1 MYALK
6 CNGVRIAASG
16 HGVYGFESGKLVRR
30 LSCAETLDFTL
41 LPGNRYAGG
50 IGLRN
55 SIITVERDREEI
67 FRGVALDKIVSEAGF
82 VRYSAV
88 GDMSALRD
96 VMVGEI
102 NHTGSADQ
110 LIAGILSTYNASA
123 EARRRI
129 VKGTIG
135 RTGLG
140 QSMTYQ
146 SSGYRSAW
154 DLITGLCTEYG
165 GVLRVRYTDA
175 GARALDWL
183 DHCDHWST
191 QIAQWGKNLL
201 TLRVTDDASEVVNTI
216 IAEGR
221 TGENETITVTVADA
235 TSVAV
240 YGTIAAARR
249 YEAETAEALT
259 AMANADLELSRS
271 ASRII
276 SGTAIDRPEH
286 GEEHF
291 RLGDFVR
298 VRSIPHRLDAWSV
311 VSEITD
317 DLTIAGPVR
326 ISFGGLT
333 RGLTAPERTA
343 SINRWIQSIQGRRP
357 TECLVIDT
365 NGYYGVDTDGYFAT
379 AIEEGLD

>member
-1 MYALK
+1 MYTLK

-16 HGVYGFESGKLVRR
+16 RGSYGFESGKLVRR

-50 IGLRN
+50 IGLRS

-67 FRGVALDKIVSEAGF
+67 FRGVALDRIVSESGF

-96 VMVGEI
+96 VQIGEI
-102 NHTGSADQ
+102 DYTGSADQ
-110 LIAGILSTYNASA
+110 LIAGILNTYNASA
-123 EARRRI
+123 EVRRRI

-140 QSMTYQ
+140 TSMTYR

-154 DLITGLCTEYG
+154 DLITGLCTEHG

-183 DHCDHWST
+183 DHCNHWST
-191 QIAQWGKNLL
+191 QTAQWGKNLL
-201 TLRVTDDASEVVNTI
+201 TVRITDDASEVVNTI

-235 TSVAV
+235 ASVAA
-240 YGTIAAARR
+240 YGTIAVFRR

-259 AMANADLELSRS
+259 AMAEADLALCRS

-276 SGTAIDRPEH
+276 SGTAIDRPEN

-298 VRSIPHRLDAWSV
+298 VQSRPHRLDEWSV

-317 DLTIAGPVR
+317 DLTNSGPVR

-343 SINRWIQSIQGRRP
+343 SINRWIVSLQGRQP
-357 TECLVIDT
+357 PEVLAIDAE
-365 NGYYGVDTDGYFAT
+365 GYYATDLDGYYAV
-379 AIEEGLD
+379 ADEEGLT